1 MKRKRT
7 PQDLDKYFKEANA
20 FSVTKE
26 ETLRCLYTFILKIAK
41 RKPEEPRKPP
51 MHL

>member
-26 ETLRCLYTFILKIAK
+26 ETPRCLYSFILKIAK
-41 RKPEEPRKPP
+41 RKTEEPRRPP
-51 MHL
+51 MRL

>member
-7 PQDLDKYFKEANA
+7 HQDLDIKEANA

-26 ETLRCLYTFILKIAK
+26 ETPRCLYSFVLKIAK
-41 RKPEEPRKPP
+41 RKTEEARRPP
-51 MHL
+51 MCL

>member
-7 PQDLDKYFKEANA
+7 HQDLDMYLKEANA

-26 ETLRCLYTFILKIAK
+26 ETPRCLYSFVLKIAK
-41 RKPEEPRKPP
+41 RKTEEARRPP
-51 MHL
+51 MRL